1 LRKNSF
7 QGSSRENPFECSRK
21 SQKGKLR
28 MKLPS
33 IVFDARCVTP
43 ELSGIGRYAL
53 GLLSGLAALHPPHKI
68 YVLGGDARLIAE
80 AVQGAPWLE
89 RLACD
94 WSPWSMRSLLLLPG
108 YLRALRCQVYHCPYV
123 YAPLFA
129 PGTAKVVTVHDLIPN
144 RCPDMLP
151 RAWKVRLRPLWN
163 LWFRMQCTSARAVIT
178 VSDFS
183 RQELLEFLHLPQAK
197 VHRIYNGVQLSKT
210 TLTAEDVRR
219 RFGLQGLII
228 SYIGRHDPYKNI
240 AGLIRA
246 FRHLRKESASEVT
259 LVIGGKIDP
268 RYPEAQRLAASLGL
282 ERWVVFTDYLD
293 DATRLALLRASSL
306 FVFASHYEGFGLP
319 PLEAM
324 AEGIPVVASNAASL
338 PEILGDAALFVAPN
352 DVEGLARAM
361 RTILSNPALAQ
372 QLSKAG
378 RKWAAQFT
386 WEACASTHLAL
397 YESLLT

>member
-1 LRKNSF
+1 
-7 QGSSRENPFECSRK
+7 
-21 SQKGKLR
+21 
-28 MKLPS
+28 
-33 IVFDARCVTP
+33 
-43 ELSGIGRYAL
+43 
-53 GLLSGLAALHPPHKI
+53 
-68 YVLGGDARLIAE
+68 
-80 AVQGAPWLE
+80 
-89 RLACD
+89 
-94 WSPWSMRSLLLLPG
+94 MRGLLLLPS
-108 YLRALRCQVYHCPYV
+108 YLHELRCQVYHCPYV
-123 YAPLFA
+123 YAPPFA

-144 RCPDMLP
+144 RCPDMLH
-151 RAWKVRLRPLWN
+151 RAWKVRLSPLWN
-163 LWFRMQCTSARAVIT
+163 FWFKTQCASPSRHHGERFSSPGTARVFASASGESAHIQRRAAEQ
-178 VSDFS
+178 DDM
-183 RQELLEFLHLPQAK
+183 
-197 VHRIYNGVQLSKT
+197 
-210 TLTAEDVRR
+210 TAEDVRR

-246 FRHLRKESASEVT
+246 FRHLWKESASEVT

-338 PEILGDAALFVAPN
+338 PEILGDAALFVAPD

-378 RKWAAQFT
+378 RERAAQFT
-386 WEACASTHLAL
+386 WEACASAHLAL
-397 YESLLT
+397 YESLMT

>member
-1 LRKNSF
+1 MYWAVT
-7 QGSSRENPFECSRK
+7 QGSL
-21 SQKGKLR
+21 LR
-28 MKLPS
+28 RCKALHGLRGWHATGHPG
-33 IVFDARCVTP
+33 RCVACSSSPVICAHCVVKSITVLMCTP
-43 ELSGIGRYAL
+43 RCLLQGRPRWGPSTTSSPTVARA
-53 GLLSGLAALHPPHKI
+53 GPP
-68 YVLGGDARLIAE
+68 G
-80 AVQGAPWLE
+80 
-89 RLACD
+89 
-94 WSPWSMRSLLLLPG
+94 PG
-108 YLRALRCQVYHCPYV
+108 RGV
-123 YAPLFA
+123 
-129 PGTAKVVTVHDLIPN
+129 G
-144 RCPDMLP
+144 
-151 RAWKVRLRPLWN
+151 LRPLGS
-163 LWFRMQCTSARAVIT
+163 LWFRMQCPSARAVIT

-210 TLTAEDVRR
+210 TLTAEDGRR

-259 LVIGGKIDP
+259 LVIGGKIYT

-282 ERWVVFTDYLD
+282 ERWVIFTDYLD
-293 DATRLALLRASSL
+293 EATRLALLRASSL

-338 PEILGDAALFVAPN
+338 PEILGEAALFVAPN

-361 RTILSNPALAQ
+361 RN
-372 QLSKAG
+372 
-378 RKWAAQFT
+378 
-386 WEACASTHLAL
+386 
-397 YESLLT
+397 

>member
-1 LRKNSF
+1 MRA
-7 QGSSRENPFECSRK
+7 
-21 SQKGKLR
+21 
-28 MKLPS
+28 PS
-33 IVFDARCVTP
+33 IVFDARCVAP

-53 GLLSGLAALHPPHKI
+53 GLLSGFAVLHPPQKI
-68 YVLGGDARLIAE
+68 YVLGGDARLIDE
-80 AVQGAPWLE
+80 AVQGSPWIE

-94 WSPWSMRSLLLLPG
+94 WSVWSVRGLLFLPR
-108 YLRALRCQVYHCPYV
+108 YLRELHCQVYHCPYV
-123 YAPLFA
+123 YAPPFA

-144 RCPDMLP
+144 RYPGMLHK
-151 RAWKVRLRPLWN
+151 AWKVRFGPLWN
-163 LWFRMQCTSARAVIT
+163 IWCNAQCASASAVIT

-197 VHRIYNGVQLSKT
+197 VHRIYNGVQPGQTS
-210 TLTAEDVRR
+210 LTEADIRS

-240 AGLIRA
+240 AGLMRA
-246 FRHLRKESASEVT
+246 FRHLCKERASEVT

-268 RYPEAQRLAASLGL
+268 RYPEAQQLATSLGL

-306 FVFASHYEGFGLP
+306 FVFASRYEGFGLP

-338 PEILGDAALFVAPN
+338 PEILGDAALFVAPD

-361 RTILSNPALAQ
+361 RTILSSPALAQ
-372 QLSKAG
+372 QLSQAG
-378 RKWAAQFT
+378 RERAAQFT
-386 WEACASTHLAL
+386 WQACASAHLAL
-397 YESLLT
+397 YESLMT

>member
-1 LRKNSF
+1 VGAS
-7 QGSSRENPFECSRK
+7 
-21 SQKGKLR
+21 
-28 MKLPS
+28 S
-33 IVFDARCVTP
+33 IVFDARCVAP
-43 ELSGIGRYAL
+43 ELSGISRYAL
-53 GLLSGLAALHPPHKI
+53 GVLSGLAALHPPHKI
-68 YVLGGDARLIAE
+68 YVLGGDARLIDE
-80 AVQGAPWLE
+80 AVQGSPWME

-94 WSPWSMRSLLLLPG
+94 WSAWSVRGLLLLPS

-123 YAPLFA
+123 YAPPFA

-144 RCPDMLP
+144 RCPDLLH
-151 RAWKVRLRPLWN
+151 RAWKVRLSPLWN
-163 LWFRMQCTSARAVIT
+163 LWFRMQCASARAVIT

-183 RQELLEFLHLPQAK
+183 RQELLEFLPLPQAK
-197 VHRIYNGVQLSKT
+197 VHRIYNGVQPSKA
-210 TLTAEDVRR
+210 TLTAADVRR

-246 FRHLRKESASEVT
+246 FRHLWQESASEVT
-259 LVIGGKIDP
+259 LVIGGKLDP

-306 FVFASHYEGFGLP
+306 FVFASRYEGFGLP

-338 PEILGDAALFVAPN
+338 PEILGDAALFVAPD

-372 QLSKAG
+372 QLRKAG
-378 RKWAAQFT
+378 RKRAAQFT
-386 WEACASTHLAL
+386 WEACASAHLAL
-397 YESLLT
+397 YESLMT